1 MGDRKTLGVH
11 IDDESDLY
19 ANFEE
24 YKKRGGFTSNSEA
37 LRQVL
42 RNQFEQDSK
51 PVGAAAAISQ
61 LAGERLQEQVGLLGR
76 YLTYLAIAMLALE
89 FGIPGTPLWYGMGAI
104 FGFLTFTTFLG
115 VATGVAEH
123 LNPSGVASSS
133 DAADAPDEVDA

>member
-19 ANFEE
+19 ENFET
-24 YKKRGGFTSNSEA
+24 YKERGGFTSNSEA

-42 RNQFEQDSK
+42 RNQFEDDDA
-51 PVGAAAAISQ
+51 PVGFAAAISQ

-76 YLTYLAIAMLALE
+76 YMTYLAIALLAIQV
-89 FGIPGTPLWYGMGAI
+89 GIPGTPVWYGMGAI

-123 LNPSGVASSS
+123 LNPDGVASS
-133 DAADAPDEVDA
+133 DTADAPDEVDA

>member
-19 ANFEE
+19 ENFET
-24 YKKRGGFTSNSEA
+24 YKERGGFTSNSEA

-42 RNQFEQDSK
+42 RNQFEEDSK
-51 PVGAAAAISQ
+51 PVGVAAALSQ
-61 LAGERLQEQVGLLGR
+61 LAGDRLQEQVGLLGR
-76 YLTYLAIAMLALE
+76 YMTYLAIALLAIQV
-89 FGIPGTPLWYGMGAI
+89 GIPGTPVWYGMGAV

-123 LNPSGVASSS
+123 LNPDGVASSS
-133 DAADAPDEVDA
+133 DTAADEVEA

>member
-19 ANFEE
+19 ENFET
-24 YKKRGGFTSNSEA
+24 YKERGGFTSNSEA

-42 RNQFEQDSK
+42 RNQFEDDDA
-51 PVGAAAAISQ
+51 PVGVAAALSQ
-61 LAGERLQEQVGLLGR
+61 LAGDRLQEQVGLLGR
-76 YLTYLAIAMLALE
+76 YMTYLAIALLALQV
-89 FGIPGTPLWYGMGAI
+89 GIPGTPVWYGMGAV

-123 LNPSGVASSS
+123 LNPDGVASSS
-133 DAADAPDEVDA
+133 DTAADEVEA

>member
-19 ANFEE
+19 ENFET
-24 YKKRGGFTSNSEA
+24 YKERGGFTSNSEA

-42 RNQFEQDSK
+42 RNQFEDDDA
-51 PVGAAAAISQ
+51 PVGVAAALSQ

-76 YLTYLAIAMLALE
+76 YMTYLAIALLALQV
-89 FGIPGTPLWYGMGAI
+89 GIPGTPVWYGMGAV

-123 LNPSGVASSS
+123 LNPDGVASSS
-133 DAADAPDEVDA
+133 DTAADEVEA

>member
-19 ANFEE
+19 ENFET
-24 YKKRGGFTSNSEA
+24 YKERGGFTSNSEA

-42 RNQFEQDSK
+42 RNQFEEDSK
-51 PVGAAAAISQ
+51 PVGVAAALSQ
-61 LAGERLQEQVGLLGR
+61 LAGDRLQEQVGLLGR
-76 YLTYLAIAMLALE
+76 YMTYLAIALLAIQV
-89 FGIPGTPLWYGMGAI
+89 GIPGTPVWYGMGAV

-123 LNPSGVASSS
+123 LNPDGVASSS
-133 DAADAPDEVDA
+133 SDTAADEVEA